1 MVHKLIILQWA
12 CGLVWVTHMVKMLSL
27 SYTAVALHTV
37 QCNAQPDAEV
47 GLLEGEDQGQVGG
60 IRRWRELELRR

>member
-27 SYTAVALHTV
+27 SYTAVALHSQTLKSACLKV
-37 QCNAQPDAEV
+37 KTKA
-47 GLLEGEDQGQVGG
+47 
-60 IRRWRELELRR
+60 R